1 MSGLIEVSA
10 KSSKKPDVG
19 IVSLEYNF
27 GENLEEMRELFGDET
42 VFTNARANMKV
53 GLQGAMRRYIE
64 KGQDVASL
72 ATAWKPGVQM
82 ERTVDPVA
90 AIKSQFANW
99 TDEQKA
105 AFIAQLTEG

>member
-1 MSGLIEVSA
+1 MSGVIEVSA
-10 KSSKKPDVG
+10 KSNKAPEKG
-19 IVSLEYNF
+19 TVSLEYNF
-27 GENLEEMRELFGDET
+27 GENLEEMKDLFGEET

-53 GLQGAMRRYIE
+53 GLQGAMRRYLE

-99 TDEQKA
+99 TEEQKA
-105 AFIAQLTEG
+105 AFIQSLTEG